1 MPGQNVLKV
10 IYSPGGRIEIDKKS
24 LQYLSFSFTV
34 EFYILFVHFKYR
46 IVGMDKLSAVTSL
59 KQKKNIANLQRELL
73 ELLL

>member
-1 MPGQNVLKV
+1 MQGEKVLKV

-46 IVGMDKLSAVTSL
+46 IVGMDKSAMTSL
-59 KQKKNIANLQRELL
+59 KRKKNITNLQRELL